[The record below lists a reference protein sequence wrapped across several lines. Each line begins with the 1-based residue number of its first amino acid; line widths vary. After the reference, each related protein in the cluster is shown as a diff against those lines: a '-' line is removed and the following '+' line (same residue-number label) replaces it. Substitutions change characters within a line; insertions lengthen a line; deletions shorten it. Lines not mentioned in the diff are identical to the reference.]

1 MQLLSLVQKV
11 TQYPPTLCFLNEAQ
25 KAIIEADFG
34 MLNGQLVVP
43 SRKALMKYVLQRY
56 HIDPRNQL
64 RSPADRGQKSQGTAP
79 LADERQTQ
87 LGPGRPGRP
96 IFL

>member
-56 HIDPRNQL
+56 HIDPRNLATSSEALQIVVKNLKEL
-64 RSPADRGQKSQGTAP
+64 RP
-79 LADERQTQ
+79 
-87 LGPGRPGRP
+87 
-96 IFL
+96 